1 MADFNNI
8 STVST
13 LNSAGRSVFASVEM
27 QSISPTITS
36 TSLSGRVQAKSI
48 GAQQFAFRGTLV
60 PMTHTEFK
68 PIYSF
73 LVSKRGKFSTF
84 TINLPIPHEGTFTS
98 GTASGT
104 IGQSTISVTG
114 TGTLKAGDFVGFNNS
129 SHSKAYMVTADVTIG
144 TGTTVNITP
153 PLHATES
160 AQTLHTGGAVDFKV
174 RQKTDTQG
182 YAVGVESMY
191 NTEIDIEEAV

>member
-60 PMTHTEFK
+60 PMTHTDFK

-84 TINLPIPHEGTFTS
+84 TINLPIPHEGTLTT
-98 GTASGT
+98 GTATGT
-104 IGQSTISVTG
+104 IGSSSLTVAG
-114 TGTLKAGDFVGFNNS
+114 TGTLKAGDFLGFNLDA
-129 SHSKAYMVTADVTIG
+129 HGKAYMVTADATLSGSGTVT
-144 TGTTVNITP
+144 ITP
-153 PLHATES
+153 PLHAAVSTTTF
-160 AQTLHTGGAVDFKV
+160 QTGGAVDFKV